1 MSQRPSMKMVALAAV
16 ALMVASACGQKPG
29 VADDP
34 VPGFAAAGGLG
45 GATVDPETG
54 GVVDPDTGEV
64 IDPDTGE
71 VIGTVGGSELGGSGS
86 STSSSTGKS
95 TGGGTNPT
103 TGTPTNPQGGNKPS
117 GPQQPS
123 APSGGDSTG
132 VTNDTITIGIH
143 APITGAAPVPSQSF
157 EKGKSLYFEFMKS
170 QKKTLAGR
178 SVRVVSRNDNYQPSQ
193 AVAVCKEMVEQEKAF
208 LLFGVAGTDQIQAC
222 ARYANSVKVPYLSGG
237 VTEIGLNTLP
247 YYFAMWM
254 SYKQQGP
261 LLANMMSAK
270 LGARGEKN
278 AMVRFNAPTFQDAHD
293 AYVSGM
299 RSAGASVDY
308 DRAVS
313 KNATASDAQTVATEM
328 NQRQID
334 NAYVLTSPTW
344 FIQLAQAAVN
354 QGYKP
359 TYTGVGLSMGIDTVA
374 SVACRNNGSIN
385 GARFLN
391 PFPAYVDSNK
401 FDPDFRR
408 AGGTDDIMF
417 GLWGASK
424 VIWQL
429 LSLPGKDLTRE
440 RFVFSTERA
449 GTIKTGV
456 LPDIKYSPTSHF
468 GGTAMHLI
476 RADCGQGRWVTEE
489 SFKNRF

>member
-1 MSQRPSMKMVALAAV
+1 MNRPVSTKMIALAILG
-16 ALMVASACGQKPG
+16 LMVASACGQKPG
-29 VADDP
+29 VADEP
-34 VPGFAAAGGLG
+34 VPGFAAAGGLE
-45 GATVDPETG
+45 GAQIDPETG
-54 GVVDPDTGEV
+54 GI
-64 IDPDTGE
+64 IDPETGQIIDPETGE
-71 VIGTVGGSELGGSGS
+71 VIGTVGSSGAGGST
-86 STSSSTGKS
+86 TSSGPSSSGTG
-95 TGGGTNPT
+95 
-103 TGTPTNPQGGNKPS
+103 
-117 GPQQPS
+117 
-123 APSGGDSTG
+123 SGGDGPGGDGGTQAEGPTSGGNATG

-143 APITGAAPVPSQSF
+143 APITGAAPVNAPSF
-157 EKGKSLYFEFMKS
+157 DKGKSLYFEFMKS
-170 QKKTLAGR
+170 QKKSLSGR

-222 ARYANSVKVPYLSGG
+222 ARYANSVQVPYLSGG
-237 VTEIGLNTLP
+237 VTEIGVDALP

-261 LLANMMSAK
+261 LLADMMTSK
-270 LGARGEKN
+270 LGARGENN

-293 AYVSGM
+293 AYLAGM
-299 RSAGASVDY
+299 KSAGASVGY

-313 KNATASDAQTVATEM
+313 KNATASDAQNVATEM
-328 NQRQID
+328 NQRQVD

-374 SVACRNNGSIN
+374 NVACRNNSSID

-408 AGGTDDIMF
+408 AGGSDDIMF
-417 GLWGASK
+417 GLWGATK

-440 RFVFSTERA
+440 RFVYFAERA
-449 GTIKTGV
+449 PTIKTGV
-456 LPDIKYSPTSHF
+456 LPDIKYSPTNHF

-489 SFKNRF
+489 SFKSQF